1 MIEVD
6 TLSCSDIDS
15 DGGFGDFLSFL
26 STPADDDATKLS
38 SKKEEASKS
47 PSSGVPSKVGEDAKS
62 SSISSNS
69 RVKNKQQQRVSFS
82 SDTDKALERA
92 AAGHG
97 DLEAGIQTPSTK
109 PDPFLLKAFQDADTD
124 GNGHLSRE
132 ELNVS

>member
-1 MIEVD
+1 MIGVD

-47 PSSGVPSKVGEDAKS
+47 PSSGVSSKVGRSA
-62 SSISSNS
+62 SI
-69 RVKNKQQQRVSFS
+69 QAGE
-82 SDTDKALERA
+82 DKALERA

-109 PDPFLLKAFQDADTD
+109 PDPFLLNAFQDADTD
-124 GNGHLSRE
+124 GDGHLSRE

>member
-1 MIEVD
+1 MIEAD
-6 TLSCSDIDS
+6 TLSCSDMDS
-15 DGGFGDFLSFL
+15 DGSFGDFLSFL

-69 RVKNKQQQRVSFS
+69 RAKQQQRVSFS

-124 GNGHLSRE
+124 GDGHLSRE